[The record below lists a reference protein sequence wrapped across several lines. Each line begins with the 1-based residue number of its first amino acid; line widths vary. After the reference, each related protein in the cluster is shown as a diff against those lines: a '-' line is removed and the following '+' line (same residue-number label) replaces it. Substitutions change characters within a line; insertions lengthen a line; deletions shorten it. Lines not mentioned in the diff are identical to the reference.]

1 MLAKINPMIIKDLVV
16 IIISG
21 ILLYYVFD
29 LEQRKCLCSNNWK
42 RDYIKIYSLSIIILT
57 IISLFTPILDKCL
70 AVKGIIN
77 MAGLLNLAVLYIYVR
92 ELNISE
98 CVCAI
103 EKNEKI
109 YEFLRLYSLL
119 GIMIVVYASCVV
131 LSIYINKLGIKKY
144 KIITKK

>member
-1 MLAKINPMIIKDLVV
+1 MLAKINPIIIKDLVV
-16 IIISG
+16 IVMSG

-29 LEQRKCLCSNNWK
+29 LEQSKCLCSKNWK

-77 MAGLLNLAVLYIYVR
+77 MAGLLNLAVLYIYIR
-92 ELNISE
+92 ELKSSD
-98 CVCAI
+98 CVCSM

-119 GIMIVVYASCVV
+119 GIIVVVYASCVV
-131 LSIYINKLGIKKY
+131 LSIYINKLDIKKY